1 MLLEKYILFLPSSQ
15 ISRIHRMVSRFETD
29 SSVVNMF
36 IFVWAVHFGEGILF
50 CSFGT
55 GVGEVTVHITSAC
68 LVFQEGIDW
77 GMMGNV
83 FGSVCFILFIY
94 YVFVL
99 NGIGY

>member
-1 MLLEKYILFLPSSQ
+1 MLLEKQMVFLSSLVKCPEGLEWCTIQDRFLCCYYVYIW
-15 ISRIHRMVSRFETD
+15 FEL
-29 SSVVNMF
+29 
-36 IFVWAVHFGEGILF
+36 HFGEGILF